1 MYKIIVGDKMLKNIN
16 QIFFQLNIKY
26 EEKNKQI

>member
-1 MYKIIVGDKMLKNIN
+1 MYKIIVGDKMLKNIKK
-16 QIFFQLNIKY
+16 IFFQLNILY